1 MSLTLYGMGTGPMA
15 GLAGS
20 SNASTVG
27 YILGASGLDLYK
39 YKLGREVDALN
50 DPVCQS
56 APPMTPLS
64 RKGLTQFCRSW
75 PQPFL

>member
-1 MSLTLYGMGTGPMA
+1 MLLTLYGMGTGPMA

-39 YKLGREVDALN
+39 YKMGREINALN
-50 DPVCQS
+50 DP
-56 APPMTPLS
+56 
-64 RKGLTQFCRSW
+64 
-75 PQPFL
+75 